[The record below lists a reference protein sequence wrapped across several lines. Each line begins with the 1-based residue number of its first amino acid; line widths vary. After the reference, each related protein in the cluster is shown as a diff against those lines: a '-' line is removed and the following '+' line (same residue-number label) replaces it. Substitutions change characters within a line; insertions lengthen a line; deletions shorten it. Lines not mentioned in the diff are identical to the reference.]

1 MPRKQSLNGRA
12 VRPEA
17 QPNWRSSLRPRT
29 DLGRRLLE
37 IRRKI
42 VASGQPL
49 LDWNAIEAE
58 LQARQGEPAQEG

>member
-12 VRPEA
+12 V
-17 QPNWRSSLRPRT
+17 QPVTGSDGNNGLRPRT
-29 DLGRRLLE
+29 PLGRRLLE

-49 LDWNAIEAE
+49 LDWNSIETE
-58 LQARQGEPAQEG
+58 LRARRGEPVQED